1 MLYDAYQAQSDLLA
15 PLRAWAGLTS
25 SVFRDTCAGPSA
37 NYLLKSISAATE
49 IVNRA
54 HLIHERPNYE
64 IDTVE
69 VEGRAVKVTEVSALD
84 TPFATLLRFKK
95 DTNVEQPR
103 VLIVAPM
110 AGHFPT
116 LLRHTA
122 QTMLADHDV
131 YITDWKSAR
140 DIPLAAGRFGVDE
153 YIEHTIRFFEK
164 IGPGAHVVAVCQPCA
179 ALLATVA
186 VMAQDNHPCQPRSMT
201 LMAGPVDTRI
211 APTTVN
217 ELATGHPIEWFE
229 KNLITT
235 VPRRYPGSHR
245 RVYPGFLQVSAFMSM
260 NLPRHIRAHLDL
272 FDHIRKGE
280 DAKAEANRKFYDEYF
295 SVADLPAEFYL
306 ETVRK
311 VFQEFHLPR
320 GIFEYR
326 GRRVE
331 PAAIRKTALL
341 TVEGEKDDIC
351 SVGQTMAAH
360 DLCSSIKPF
369 RRKHYVQPGVGHYG
383 VFSGTRW
390 HTQIYPIVRNV
401 ILANNS

>member
-25 SVFRDTCAGPSA
+25 SVFRDTCAGSSA
-37 NYLLKSISAATE
+37 NYLLKSLSAATE

-69 VEGRAVKVTEVSALD
+69 VEGQTVKVTEVSALD

-95 DTNVEQPR
+95 DTTAPQPR

-122 QTMLADHDV
+122 QVMLADHDV

-153 YIEHTIRFFEK
+153 YIEHIIKFFEK

-360 DLCSSIKPF
+360 DLCTSIKPF

-401 ILANNS
+401 ILANN